1 MSFFLSHDRQCVIM
15 FPYGQNDRQ
24 VQDFSDFAVQILWN
38 PAGVYNLNSNACPG
52 GYPVPA
58 DMIYMEVI
66 NVY

>member
-1 MSFFLSHDRQCVIM
+1 M

-24 VQDFSDFAVQILWN
+24 VQDFSDIAVQILWN

-52 GYPVPA
+52 VYPVPA